1 MCWLLTA
8 FCEGDVLRAENLH
21 RVCVLSVC
29 PVQAEARRYL
39 ADSSAWH
46 SDFVF
51 KRLSITYYVW
61 HTYYYICFCE
71 YCQQYWSTGWNH
83 TVTGD
88 DSIKLRNRYN
98 TLIRTLFHDVFFVG
112 RVLLRIPSIKPIT
125 PSQPRMLWYKI
136 WRTLPAK
143 TMIFESLLQKKK
155 TEFEEEPKW
164 HVNKILRMS
173 PVFNIRRKTLLP
185 NSRDS

>member
-8 FCEGDVLRAENLH
+8 FCEGDVLRISTE
-21 RVCVLSVC
+21 SVC
-29 PVQAEARRYL
+29 CPCVRSRRRP
-39 ADSSAWH
+39 DVISQTRQHSAWH
-46 SDFVF
+46 WF
-51 KRLSITYYVW
+51 RLQTTLYYVW

-98 TLIRTLFHDVFFVG
+98 TVIRTLFHDVFFVG
-112 RVLLRIPSIKPIT
+112 GMLLRIPSIKPIT
-125 PSQPRMLWYKI
+125 PSQPRILWYKI